1 MKRIIALFATV
12 LSALSLITLSAC
24 NKPADDLK
32 TLTIVLPDGAPVLTV
47 YNMIADDGL
56 IEGYK
61 TNVKIVSAASDV
73 GVSLKKGEADVGVIP
88 TNVAGKLYNGGT
100 DIKLLSTNIFG
111 VLYMVGKTDL
121 ASVEGL
127 KGKTV
132 GLVGLGGTPDLTL
145 KVLMDKAGVEYVESE
160 SAVEGKVA
168 LKYVTA
174 TDTAVL
180 IQGLKSGSL
189 DYAVLG
195 EPAVTMCNE
204 KADTHVVFDLL
215 ELWNNQVAPDCYMQA
230 GVVITKKVYEDAA
243 LVEKLQNAL
252 KDNYNALSSRPEN
265 IKDVV
270 RGIGSSTGV
279 DFTAETV
286 SRLKIGYKSAQD
298 SKAGLEVYF
307 NEIIKKAPA
316 FIDKLPDD
324 GFYYC

>member
-1 MKRIIALFATV
+1 MKKIIALFATV
-12 LSALSLITLSAC
+12 LCALSLITLSAC
-24 NKPADDLK
+24 NKPTEDLK
-32 TLTIVLPDGAPVLTV
+32 KLTIVLPDGAPVLTV
-47 YNMIADDGL
+47 YNMIANDEV

-61 TNVKIVSAASDV
+61 TEVKIVSSAFDV
-73 GVSLKKGEADVGVIP
+73 GVSLKKGEADIGVIP

-121 ASVEGL
+121 TDLTGL

-132 GLVGLGGTPDLTL
+132 GLVGLGGTPDLTMR
-145 KVLMDKAGVEYVESE
+145 VLMDKQGVEYVESE
-160 SAVEGKVA
+160 TAVEGKVA

-189 DYAVLG
+189 DYAVLD
-195 EPAVTMCNE
+195 EPAVTMCN
-204 KADTHVVFDLL
+204 KNAQTHVIFDLL

-230 GVVITKKVYEDAA
+230 GVVMTKKVYEDAQ
-243 LVEKLQNAL
+243 LVEKLQSAL
-252 KDNYNALSSRPEN
+252 QNNYEVLSSNPTE
-265 IKDVV
+265 IKDKIRAV
-270 RGIGSSTGV
+270 GSRTDV

-298 SKAGLEVYF
+298 SKIGLEVYF
-307 NEIIKKAPA
+307 NEIIKKAPS

-324 GFYYC
+324 GFYY